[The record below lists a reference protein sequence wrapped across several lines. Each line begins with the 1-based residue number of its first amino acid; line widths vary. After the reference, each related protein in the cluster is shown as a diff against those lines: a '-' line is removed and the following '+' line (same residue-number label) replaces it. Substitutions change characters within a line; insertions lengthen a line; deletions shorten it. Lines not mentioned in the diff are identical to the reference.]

1 MQKKEPN
8 RLFLERSEAEQ
19 LEHYYDDPIKQAAI
33 RCMLLGGLRISEVVE
48 IRSGDVIESDK
59 GVHRLRVRN
68 GKGDK
73 LREAVIPERVGEQLQ
88 TISRIQDTD
97 DRIINV
103 TKRTV
108 RNWVYDAAKTI
119 ADETGND
126 DWNDLKPHDLRR
138 YYCSHLVREGF
149 AAAEVME
156 WSGHSDYST
165 FRDHYWLPS
174 DEVVSAKL
182 DEADL

>member
-19 LEHYYDDPIKQAAI
+19 LENHYDDPIKQAAV
-33 RCMLLGGLRISEVVE
+33 RMMLLGGLRISEVVE
-48 IRSGDVIESDK
+48 ILAGDVVESDE
-59 GVHRLRVRN
+59 GVYRLRVRD
-68 GKGDK
+68 GKGR
-73 LREAVIPERVGEQLQ
+73 LREAVVPQRAAEQLQ
-88 TISRIQDTD
+88 TIARIQDAD
-97 DRIINV
+97 SHIIDV

-108 RNWVYDAAKTI
+108 RNWTYDAAEAI

-126 DWNDLKPHDLRR
+126 DWRDLKPHDLRR
-138 YYCSHLVREGF
+138 YYCSHLVRQGF

-174 DEVVSAKL
+174 DEVVSNKL
-182 DEADL
+182 AEADF

>member
-1 MQKKEPN
+1 MQRKEPN

-19 LEHYYDDPIKQAAI
+19 LENHYDDPIKQAAI

-48 IRSGDVIESDK
+48 IRAGDVIQSDK

-73 LREAVIPERVGEQLQ
+73 LREAVVPERVGEQLQ
-88 TISRIQDTD
+88 TISRIQDESG
-97 DRIINV
+97 RIIDV

-108 RNWVYDAAKTI
+108 RNWVYDAAEAI
-119 ADETGND
+119 AYETGND
-126 DWNDLKPHDLRR
+126 DWRDLKPHDCRR

-165 FRDHYWLPS
+165 FRNHYWLPS
-174 DEVVSAKL
+174 DEVVSNKL
-182 DEADL
+182 AEADF